1 MKKYLLSLIV
11 LLIFPVVA
19 FAAPK
24 VLTVDSKADGYKISY
39 TGTAEDGVTAVM
51 CKVLDEEDNEVD
63 MLSSAVDKNKF
74 EGEFEVTVSGDY
86 KVACAKYE
94 GGAIVTS
101 KVTVDVNTDDI
112 DNAKTFDAGITTSLI
127 LLAVSSIGI
136 AAVLVVKKKSKK
148 ASK

>member
-11 LLIFPVVA
+11 LMIFPVVA
-19 FAAPK
+19 FAATPK
-24 VLTVDSKADGYKISY
+24 VLTVDPKADGTVITY
-39 TGTAEDGVTAVM
+39 TGTTEDGVTAVM
-51 CKVLDEEDNEVD
+51 CKLLDSEDNEID
-63 MLSSAVDKNKF
+63 MLSSAVDTNEF
-74 EGEFEVTVSGDY
+74 EGKFTVTDGGDY

-94 GGAIVTS
+94 GGKIVTS
-101 KVTVDVNTDDI
+101 TVTVDTTSDI

-136 AAVLVVKKKSKK
+136 AAIFVAKKKGKK